1 MDQHIL
7 RPADRSQQKKRAMP
21 KSEDAPA
28 KLAKTRAGDGGRRI
42 RLPTGLDALEALIPE
57 IEGFAAEHGLDA
69 SAAFA
74 LNVALDE
81 LVNNV
86 VSYGLRDGEGHFL
99 EVRMRVAGGR
109 LEVEVEDDGVAFDPF
124 ERAAPDTDLPLEER
138 SIGGLGI
145 EIVRQLMDEARYERQ
160 GNRNLVTLRR
170 SLGERD

>member
-1 MDQHIL
+1 
-7 RPADRSQQKKRAMP
+7 MP

-28 KLAKTRAGDGGRRI
+28 KPAKTRVGDGGRRI

-57 IEGFAAEHGLDA
+57 IEGFSAEHGLDA

-86 VSYGLRDGEGHFL
+86 VSYGLRGGEGHFL

-170 SLGERD
+170 SLGERE